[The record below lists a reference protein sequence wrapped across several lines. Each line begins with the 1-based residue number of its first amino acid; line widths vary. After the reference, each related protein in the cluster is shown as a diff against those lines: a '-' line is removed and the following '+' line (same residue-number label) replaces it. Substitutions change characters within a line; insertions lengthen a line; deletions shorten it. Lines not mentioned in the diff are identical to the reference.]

1 MKTSRFL
8 VTAEEES
15 QVDLTPMLD
24 VVFIML
30 IFFIVTSTFVKE
42 SGVDVT
48 RPNAE
53 TAVPTDASSIQ
64 IGITS
69 NNQIYFDK
77 RLVDKR
83 AVRANIEKGLAESP
97 GAAVIIVADA
107 LSNTETLIEVMDQ
120 SRLAGA
126 ENISVATDELCQ
138 SLKKPVL
145 ALTRLY

>member
-1 MKTSRFL
+1 MSRFSI
-8 VTAEEES
+8 EEEEDT
-15 QVDLTPMLD
+15 QIDLTPMLD

-53 TAVPTDASSIQ
+53 TSVPAEASSIQ
-64 IGITS
+64 IGIEQ
-69 NNQIYFDK
+69 NNQIWIDK
-77 RLVDKR
+77 RPVDKR
-83 AVRANIEKGLAESP
+83 AVRANVEKGLAENP

-120 SRLAGA
+120 ARLAGA
-126 ENISVATDELCQ
+126 SSVSVAAD
-138 SLKKPVL
+138 SK
-145 ALTRLY
+145 

>member
-77 RLVDKR
+77 RLVDNR
-83 AVRANIEKGLAESP
+83 AGRANIEKGLAESP

-126 ENISVATDELCQ
+126 ENISVATDEL
-138 SLKKPVL
+138 
-145 ALTRLY
+145 

>member
-1 MKTSRFL
+1 MKASRFL

-126 ENISVATDELCQ
+126 ENISVATDEL
-138 SLKKPVL
+138 
-145 ALTRLY
+145 

>member
-1 MKTSRFL
+1 MRRRKA
-8 VTAEEES
+8 VIGEETEEI
-15 QVDLTPMLD
+15 DLTPMLD

-83 AVRANIEKGLAESP
+83 AVRANFEKGLAESP
-97 GAAVIIVADA
+97 GAAVIIIADA

-126 ENISVATDELCQ
+126 ENISVATDEL
-138 SLKKPVL
+138 
-145 ALTRLY
+145 

>member
-1 MKTSRFL
+1 MSDMSRFT
-8 VTAEEES
+8 VEDEEEN
-15 QVDLTPMLD
+15 QIDLTPMLD

-53 TAVPTDASSIQ
+53 TSVPSDASSIQ
-64 IGITS
+64 IGIES
-69 NNQIYFDK
+69 NNQIWIDK
-77 RLVDKR
+77 RPVDKR
-83 AVRANIEKGLAESP
+83 AVRANVEKGLAESP

-120 SRLAGA
+120 ARLAGA
-126 ENISVATDELCQ
+126 TSVSVAADA
-138 SLKKPVL
+138 K
-145 ALTRLY
+145 

>member
-15 QVDLTPMLD
+15 QVALTPMLD

-126 ENISVATDELCQ
+126 ENISVATDEL
-138 SLKKPVL
+138 
-145 ALTRLY
+145 

>member
-1 MKTSRFL
+1 MSDSSRFL
-8 VTAEEES
+8 IVEEEES
-15 QVDLTPMLD
+15 QIDLTPMLD

-30 IFFIVTSTFVKE
+30 IFFIVTSTFVKD

-53 TAVPTDASSIQ
+53 TSVPTDASSIQ
-64 IGITS
+64 VGIEA
-69 NNQIYFDK
+69 NNQIWIDK
-77 RLVDKR
+77 RQVDKR

-120 SRLAGA
+120 ARLAGA
-126 ENISVATDELCQ
+126 TSVSVAADG
-138 SLKKPVL
+138 K
-145 ALTRLY
+145 

>member
-8 VTAEEES
+8 VNAEEES

-83 AVRANIEKGLAESP
+83 AVRANIEKG
-97 GAAVIIVADA
+97 
-107 LSNTETLIEVMDQ
+107 
-120 SRLAGA
+120 
-126 ENISVATDELCQ
+126 
-138 SLKKPVL
+138 
-145 ALTRLY
+145 

>member
-83 AVRANIEKGLAESP
+83 AVLANIEKGLAESP
-97 GAAVIIVADA
+97 GAAVIIIADA

-126 ENISVATDELCQ
+126 ENISVATDEL
-138 SLKKPVL
+138 
-145 ALTRLY
+145 